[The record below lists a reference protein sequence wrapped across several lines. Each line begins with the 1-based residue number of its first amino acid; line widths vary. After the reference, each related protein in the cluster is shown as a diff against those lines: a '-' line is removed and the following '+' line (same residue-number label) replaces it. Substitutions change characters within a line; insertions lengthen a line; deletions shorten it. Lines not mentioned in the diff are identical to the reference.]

1 MSIGQREY
9 IFRKFTNVVI
19 VKTIMEKEI
28 TSYFVFLYRGVFFFS
43 LIIPILQT
51 QCGFLTN
58 GFAFHVTTTFDNTK
72 FS

>member
-28 TSYFVFLYRGVFFFS
+28 TSYFVFLYRGVFFS
-43 LIIPILQT
+43 LSNHTYIADT
-51 QCGFLTN
+51 M
-58 GFAFHVTTTFDNTK
+58 
-72 FS
+72 